1 MENPEIS
8 ESVEAMEALD
18 LDLLMAVRDTGAKNV
33 KEISWER
40 VLQALPGNQLTF
52 LKSRLKTLTKQ
63 PSEEAP
69 TLTDK
74 VNLALTNLSLGK
86 SVSGK
91 ENPGWSKAK
100 MKAAQEKNAG
110 LLEYYEYLMECNEDE
125 DQPLDR
131 PIHMGDGELHHVQD
145 IPGRAPAPQEQE
157 LLLEPMQQEE
167 LQQEPDQLEEQE
179 EEQGLPEVMTGPKKR
194 RRPPREQWF
203 L

>member
-86 SVSGK
+86 SARGT
-91 ENPGWSKAK
+91 ENPGRSQTSMKAK
-100 MKAAQEKNAG
+100 
-110 LLEYYEYLMECNEDE
+110 
-125 DQPLDR
+125 R
-131 PIHMGDGELHHVQD
+131 
-145 IPGRAPAPQEQE
+145 GR
-157 LLLEPMQQEE
+157 LGSSSIMS
-167 LQQEPDQLEEQE
+167 
-179 EEQGLPEVMTGPKKR
+179 T
-194 RRPPREQWF
+194 
-203 L
+203 

>member
-8 ESVEAMEALD
+8 ESVEAMEGLD
-18 LDLLMAVRDTGAKNV
+18 MDLLMAVRDTGAKNV
-33 KEISWER
+33 KEINWER
-40 VLQALPGNQLTF
+40 VLQALPGNQLAF

-110 LLEYYEYLMECNEDE
+110 LIEYYEYLMECNEDE

-131 PIHMGDGELHHVQD
+131 PIHIGDGELHHVQD
-145 IPGRAPAPQEQE
+145 VPDRAPGEISSDLYGLSGCDILNLTFCRLDFHQ
-157 LLLEPMQQEE
+157 LLI
-167 LQQEPDQLEEQE
+167 
-179 EEQGLPEVMTGPKKR
+179 KIS
-194 RRPPREQWF
+194 
-203 L
+203 

>member
-1 MENPEIS
+1 M
-8 ESVEAMEALD
+8 
-18 LDLLMAVRDTGAKNV
+18 
-33 KEISWER
+33 
-40 VLQALPGNQLTF
+40 
-52 LKSRLKTLTKQ
+52 
-63 PSEEAP
+63 
-69 TLTDK
+69 
-74 VNLALTNLSLGK
+74 ALTNLSLGK

-131 PIHMGDGELHHVQD
+131 PIHIGDGELHHVQD
-145 IPGRAPAPQEQE
+145 VPGRAPVPQEQE
-157 LLLEPMQQEE
+157 LLLEPNQLEE
-167 LQQEPDQLEEQE
+167 LQQEPDQQEEQDE
-179 EEQGLPEVMTGPKKR
+179 DQQGLPEMMIGPKKR